1 MKSSKRKTTISPS
14 LQNKLS
20 GLEQKASGQ
29 GIQLHYDL
37 LEAAGLKLKGG
48 LCKIKGEYHLF
59 IDRRKSVTD
68 KIEILQDYVDK
79 PLPKDVP
86 ENETTDTAEGKS
98 TDNFSID
105 PGSLPPEP

>member
-1 MKSSKRKTTISPS
+1 MKSSKRKKTISPS

-20 GLEQKASGQ
+20 ALEQNASDQ

-86 ENETTDTAEGKS
+86 ENEAVDGAEGKS
-98 TDNFSID
+98 TDNFSTD
-105 PGSLPPEP
+105 PGSSPPEP